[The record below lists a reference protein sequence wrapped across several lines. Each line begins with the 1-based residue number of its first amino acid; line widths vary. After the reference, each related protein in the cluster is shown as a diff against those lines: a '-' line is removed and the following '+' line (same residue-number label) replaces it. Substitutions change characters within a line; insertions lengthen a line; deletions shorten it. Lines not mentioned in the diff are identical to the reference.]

1 MAVVRHQQARG
12 AAMSERYS
20 TQESESVVSDLM
32 QAAAGPYQDDELLDL
47 TARSIRIIAAA
58 MQDEIEFRA
67 GFVRRSVE
75 MEARAE
81 AAEQQ
86 AARLRAALIN
96 LASTADRTVSEL
108 MALNI
113 DRELV
118 GTLGLI
124 TNLDISVI
132 EAKQVLDSAS
142 QPAPADEAQGY
153 ATRPYLCV
161 TCGGQYRIALNARL
175 ECDVVHPKGACCHR
189 GQIVVIPPPP
199 RGGQAEGEG

>member
-1 MAVVRHQQARG
+1 
-12 AAMSERYS
+12 MSERYS

-86 AARLRAALIN
+86 AARLRAAAMLYLEGYELYFTTSGDDVPQKQMAEARRQMRAILEIEDQYPDRAA
-96 LASTADRTVSEL
+96 LA
-108 MALNI
+108 
-113 DRELV
+113 
-118 GTLGLI
+118 
-124 TNLDISVI
+124 
-132 EAKQVLDSAS
+132 AS
-142 QPAPADEAQGY
+142 QPAPADEAHEY
-153 ATRPYLCV
+153 
-161 TCGGQYRIALNARL
+161 
-175 ECDVVHPKGACCHR
+175 EGACRNVQHAANGACACTALVNGRLCRLSRINPIH
-189 GQIVVIPPPP
+189 QPDAP